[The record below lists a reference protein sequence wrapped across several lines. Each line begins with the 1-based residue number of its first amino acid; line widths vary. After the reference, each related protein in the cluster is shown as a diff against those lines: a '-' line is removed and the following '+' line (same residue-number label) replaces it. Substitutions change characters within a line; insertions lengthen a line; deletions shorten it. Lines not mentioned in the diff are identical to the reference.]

1 MKKETKNNEF
11 VKKKKNLS
19 NYSSDKCKAD
29 TFYLQTLIKDDQD
42 LVNNQIEQYYN
53 RTNHLK
59 NFLSETNPD
68 ELKKKKTTNFLY

>member
-59 NFLSETNPD
+59 NFLSNLTPE
-68 ELKKKKTTNFLY
+68 EIKKKKPNFIY